1 MVCDGVSGGETVSHV
16 LKLGVSSQ
24 SQMLPE
30 LQNLLEL
37 QKTDRE
43 ILRLNEEI
51 AALPKRVAAIEQK
64 LAGTKAVLEQA
75 EAAVKADDAARRK
88 YESTIQDL
96 QQKISKYRDQSLEVK
111 TNEQY
116 RALQHEIDFAQQEI
130 RATEDKILDMM
141 VSAETRE
148 KQVKAAEADL
158 KAETREIEKE
168 KEEAR
173 QRSAEDQQQL
183 AEWTAKRDQLRAG
196 VSADLL
202 RHYDRVVKLRKTGL
216 SEVRDHKCTA
226 CQVML
231 RPQTYNEVRSGE
243 QVVIC
248 DSCQRILYFDPAAEV
263 VVEKPTTP
271 ARRRPRPKA
280 DAPQGW
286 YYRPEYREH
295 GEVLLG
301 FSNANSMA
309 TRRIYDFNTGR
320 QIGDIVLREGDYHLA
335 FPEDFSGDY
344 IRLNGSWNE
353 AEVESWGNEMPMNAL
368 DSLHADLQ
376 AARTENSR
384 RHSEPAEAAG

>member
-1 MVCDGVSGGETVSHV
+1 V
-16 LKLGVSSQ
+16 LKSLLARSPK
-24 SQMLPE
+24 MLPE

-64 LAGTKAVLEQA
+64 LAGTKAVLEKA
-75 EAAVKADDAARRK
+75 KAAVKADDAARRK
-88 YESTIQDL
+88 YESAIQDL
-96 QQKISKYRDQSLEVK
+96 QQRVSKYRDQSLDVK

-116 RALQHEIDFAQQEI
+116 RALQHEIDFSQQEI
-130 RATEDKILDMM
+130 RATEDKILELM
-141 VSAETRE
+141 VNAETRE

-158 KAETREIEKE
+158 KAETAEIEKE

-173 QRSAEDQQQL
+173 QRTAENQKQL
-183 AEWTAKRDQLRAG
+183 TEWTAKRDQLRSGIPAE
-196 VSADLL
+196 LL

-216 SEVRDHKCTA
+216 SEVRDHKCMA

-248 DSCQRILYFDPAAEV
+248 DSCQRILYFDSASEV
-263 VVEKPTTP
+263 VVEKPSAP
-271 ARRRPRPKA
+271 VRRRARPKA

-286 YYRPEYREH
+286 YYRPDYGEH

-301 FSNANSMA
+301 FSNANGAA
-309 TRRIYDFNTGR
+309 TRRIYDFSTGR
-320 QIGDIVLREGDYHLA
+320 QIGDILIREGDYHLA
-335 FPEDFSGDY
+335 FPEDLSGNY
-344 IRLNGSWNE
+344 IRLNGNWDD
-353 AEVESWGNEMPMNAL
+353 AELESWGNEMPMVVL
-368 DSLHADLQ
+368 DSLHTDLD
-376 AARTENSR
+376 AARAETSKHHTHNE
-384 RHSEPAEAAG
+384 HAEAAR

>member
-1 MVCDGVSGGETVSHV
+1 
-16 LKLGVSSQ
+16 
-24 SQMLPE
+24 MLPE

-37 QKTDRE
+37 QKTDGE

-64 LAGTKAVLEQA
+64 LAGTRAILEKAK
-75 EAAVKADDAARRK
+75 AALKADDAARRK

-96 QQKISKYRDQSLEVK
+96 QQKISRYRDQSLEVK

-130 RATEDKILDMM
+130 RVTEDKILEMM
-141 VSAETRE
+141 VNAETRE

-158 KAETREIEKE
+158 KAETTEIENE

-173 QRSAEDQQQL
+173 QRTAEDQRQL
-183 AEWTAKRDQLRAG
+183 AEWTAKRGQLRAG
-196 VSADLL
+196 VSPDLL

-216 SEVRDHKCTA
+216 SEVRDHKCMA

-231 RPQTYNEVRSGE
+231 RPQTYNEVSSGE

-248 DSCQRILYFDPAAEV
+248 DSCQRILYSDPATLVA
-263 VVEKPTTP
+263 VEKPTTP
-271 ARRRPRPKA
+271 VRRRPRPKA

-286 YYRPEYREH
+286 YYRAEYGEH

-301 FSNANSMA
+301 FSNANGEA
-309 TRRIYDFNTGR
+309 TRRIYDFSTGR
-320 QIGDIVLREGDYHLA
+320 QIGDIVIREGDYHRA
-335 FPEDFSGDY
+335 FPEDLSGDY
-344 IRLNGSWNE
+344 IRLNGSWNDDE
-353 AEVESWGNEMPMNAL
+353 LESWGDEMPMNAL

-376 AARTENSR
+376 AARSENSR
-384 RHSEPAEAAG
+384 HHNQHAEAAR